1 MFHRVKA
8 SSPKVRGAGFRLRSG
23 RRRFHPELQGTLRT
37 ISETQF
43 SVTLTSRMEGQASPR
58 MYPTA
63 ESPSLGYPE
72 GVWGWFI
79 RIFHTFA
86 IFHSELQGGPGS
98 CRPTSGAFPGLDM
111 VGVTPPGAGSH
122 IFPLF
127 RSELQGGRG
136 SSRPTSGACP
146 GLDMAGVTPPGA
158 GSHIFPLFRSELQ
171 GGYGSSRPTSGA
183 CPGLHRVGVT
193 PPGAGSHTLAFL
205 DPERPGRPW
214 GPGPT
219 PGGAPRGGPG
229 PFLKNVIFSTPS

>member
-1 MFHRVKA
+1 MFHRVKV
-8 SSPKVRGAGFRLRSG
+8 SSSKVRGAGFRLRSG

-122 IFPLF
+122 
-127 RSELQGGRG
+127 
-136 SSRPTSGACP
+136 
-146 GLDMAGVTPPGA
+146 
-158 GSHIFPLFRSELQ
+158 
-171 GGYGSSRPTSGA
+171 
-183 CPGLHRVGVT
+183 
-193 PPGAGSHTLAFL
+193 TLAFL
-205 DPERPGRPW
+205 HPE
-214 GPGPT
+214 
-219 PGGAPRGGPG
+219 
-229 PFLKNVIFSTPS
+229 LIFSAFPASGPPTDRSATVTRHRRAPAGQPRAGVRADGSSGLRVRLHGR

>member
-98 CRPTSGAFPGLDM
+98 CRPTSGACPGLDM

-158 GSHIFPLFRSELQ
+158 GSH
-171 GGYGSSRPTSGA
+171 
-183 CPGLHRVGVT
+183 
-193 PPGAGSHTLAFL
+193 TLAFL

-229 PFLKNVIFSTPS
+229 PFLKNVIFSTPSARAGPGARGRPPGGAPRGAPGPFLKNVIFSTPS

>member
-1 MFHRVKA
+1 
-8 SSPKVRGAGFRLRSG
+8 
-23 RRRFHPELQGTLRT
+23 
-37 ISETQF
+37 
-43 SVTLTSRMEGQASPR
+43 MEGQASPR

-111 VGVTPPGAGSH
+111 V
-122 IFPLF
+122 
-127 RSELQGGRG
+127 
-136 SSRPTSGACP
+136 
-146 GLDMAGVTPPGA
+146 GVTPPGA